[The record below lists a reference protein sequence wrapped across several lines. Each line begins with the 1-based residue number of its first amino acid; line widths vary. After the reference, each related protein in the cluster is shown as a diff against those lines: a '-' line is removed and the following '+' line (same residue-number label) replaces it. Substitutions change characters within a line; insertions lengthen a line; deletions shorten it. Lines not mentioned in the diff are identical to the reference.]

1 MGMPPATCA
10 AASSSSI
17 VNSSPIGGGG
27 GGGGEIMLFGVRVVV
42 DSMRKSVSMN
52 NLSQYEQPHES
63 NKNNKKNDKDQGDDN
78 LTAGYASA
86 DDAVPHSTGNRER
99 KRGLYMFFYIL
110 TSFFFPSIF
119 TILILFFA
127 FDFLKMNLGV
137 PWTEEEHKLFLVG
150 LQKVG
155 KGDWRGISRNF
166 VKTRTP
172 TQVASHAQKYFLRRS
187 NLNRR
192 RRRSSLFDITTDTV
206 QAIPMEEERV
216 DRQENSTQPSETN
229 VFPIM
234 PPAFPMAFNQVVPP
248 VPIQNPTE
256 NLTIAQ
262 GNQLNNNVPTANL
275 IRPVPN
281 FPALQRSDLNINLNP
296 ATDPLSLSLQLSLQS
311 DQMDSSSSSTSRH
324 SPFQVMPNFGS
335 GENNNIISVA

>member
-1 MGMPPATCA
+1 MGMPPVTCPS
-10 AASSSSI
+10 ASSSTA
-17 VNSSPIGGGG
+17 NG
-27 GGGGEIMLFGVRVVV
+27 GGGGEFMLFGVRVVV

-63 NKNNKKNDKDQGDDN
+63 NKESNKISKDQGDDN
-78 LTAGYASA
+78 LNAGYASA
-86 DDAVPHSTGNRER
+86 DDAVPHITGNRER
-99 KRGLYMFFYIL
+99 KR
-110 TSFFFPSIF
+110 
-119 TILILFFA
+119 
-127 FDFLKMNLGV
+127 GV

-216 DRQENSTQPSETN
+216 DRLENTTQPSETN
-229 VFPIM
+229 VFPMI
-234 PPAFPMAFNQVVPP
+234 PAAFPMAFNPSVPP
-248 VPIQNPTE
+248 VPVENPIE
-256 NLTIAQ
+256 NLTITQ
-262 GNQLNNNVPTANL
+262 GNQSNNNVATA
-275 IRPVPN
+275 RVSN
-281 FPALQRSDLNINLNP
+281 FPAHQRYDLNTNSNP
-296 ATDPLSLSLQLSLQS
+296 VPEPLSLSLKLSLQPV
-311 DQMDSSSSSTSRH
+311 QMDSSSSDSRH
-324 SPFQVMPNFGS
+324 SPLQVMPNFSNGDS
-335 GENNNIISVA
+335 NSVISVA

>member
-10 AASSSSI
+10 SASSSSI

-63 NKNNKKNDKDQGDDN
+63 NKHNNKSNKDQGDDN

-86 DDAVPHSTGNRER
+86 DDAVPHSSGNRER
-99 KRGLYMFFYIL
+99 KR
-110 TSFFFPSIF
+110 
-119 TILILFFA
+119 
-127 FDFLKMNLGV
+127 GV

-206 QAIPMEEERV
+206 QAIPMEEERI

-234 PPAFPMAFNQVVPP
+234 PAAFPMAFNQVVPP

-281 FPALQRSDLNINLNP
+281 FPALQRSVLNTNLNP
-296 ATDPLSLSLQLSLQS
+296 ATDPLSLSLKLSLQS

-324 SPFQVMPNFGS
+324 SPFQVMPNFSS
-335 GENNNIISVA
+335 GDNNKIISVA